1 MKILKFA
8 TYEEMSAAAADI
20 LAKQI
25 NIKND
30 SVLGLATGSTPVG
43 MYKKLVEMNKS
54 GMVDFSKVKT
64 VNLDEY
70 YPIAADNKQSY
81 RYFMND
87 NLFDH
92 VNIDKANTYV
102 PDGMAED
109 ADLACENH
117 EKTIKAL
124 GGIDIQVL
132 GIGQN
137 GHIGFNEPDRTLLLP
152 THLAALT
159 ENTRQANARF
169 FNSIDEVPKYAM
181 SMGLGSIFAAK
192 KILLLAT
199 GASKCDAIQFLKNGL
214 VTTDVPASLLKLHPN
229 VTLLCDAAA
238 FGN

>member
-1 MKILKFA
+1 MLKIVSFENEL
-8 TYEEMSAAAADI
+8 E
-20 LAKQI
+20 LAKCAAGEI
-25 NIKND
+25 ASLLREKPEA
-30 SVLGLATGSTPVG
+30 VLGLATGSTPVET
-43 MYKKLVEMNKS
+43 YKELCRMHKEEGL
-54 GMVDFSKVKT
+54 DFSRVT
-64 VNLDEY
+64 SYNLDEY
-70 YPIAADNKQSY
+70 IGLPEGHSQSY
-81 RYFMND
+81 RAFMEE
-87 NLFDH
+87 NLFSK
-92 VNIDKANTYV
+92 VNIRKECTFI
-102 PDGMAED
+102 PDGSWKSGED
-109 ADLACENH
+109 YDAAI
-117 EKTIKAL
+117 TAS
-124 GGIDIQVL
+124 GGIDLQIL